1 MYSACSCV
9 IAQGSG
15 DSGGAA
21 AVCRSADSDRLD
33 SSVSRHDVY
42 QLVRPRRTVSRAC
55 ACALTVAL
63 TPSTCRSFFS
73 VIDSLLC
80 GTLCLHLLASQVLL
94 YSNDP

>member
-1 MYSACSCV
+1 MSSACSCV
-9 IAQGSG
+9 NAQGSG

-55 ACALTVAL
+55 ACALTVVAL
-63 TPSTCRSFFS
+63 SPSTYRSHCFR
-73 VIDSLLC
+73 
-80 GTLCLHLLASQVLL
+80 Q
-94 YSNDP
+94 